1 MKRGEKEGD
10 WQVRPASHYENEKI
24 IKKSLTAS
32 YKYAIEN
39 L

>member
-24 IKKSLTAS
+24 IKKSLTTVERCV
-32 YKYAIEN
+32 IEN